1 MNSLLFE
8 PPCILSSILLVPPCQ
23 SHIVTVL
30 QDMCKSLPC
39 HITEYRRLLPY
50 RSITA
55 WHTTFW
61 AKTDFDL
68 NWWLNHSKLYTA
80 SAVKTLRRYIGN
92 LLVHIT
98 VARGGCG
105 A

>member
-39 HITEYRRLLPY
+39 HITYDVL
-50 RSITA
+50 S
-55 WHTTFW
+55 
-61 AKTDFDL
+61 
-68 NWWLNHSKLYTA
+68 
-80 SAVKTLRRYIGN
+80 
-92 LLVHIT
+92 
-98 VARGGCG
+98 
-105 A
+105 